1 MERLSAV
8 ARHLERAHP
17 PGPAPL
23 PASTGESPKHILIV
37 GATGL
42 LGRAVVDHF
51 CALDGWT
58 VTSIARRQ
66 LQGAPP

>member
-8 ARHLERAHP
+8 ARHLDRVHP
-17 PGPAPL
+17 AAPL
-23 PASTGESPKHILIV
+23 PASSGESPKHILIV

>member
-1 MERLSAV
+1 MERLSTV

-17 PGPAPL
+17 ARPAPL

-42 LGRAVVDHF
+42 PSGPPASVVAPWDPIDSQMDSPP
-51 CALDGWT
+51 A
-58 VTSIARRQ
+58 TSRDY
-66 LQGAPP
+66 

>member
-8 ARHLERAHP
+8 ARHMERVHP
-17 PGPAPL
+17 ARPV
-23 PASTGESPKHILIV
+23 PASGESPKHILIV

>member
-1 MERLSAV
+1 MERLSTV

-17 PGPAPL
+17 ARPAPL
-23 PASTGESPKHILIV
+23 PASSGESPKHILIV

-66 LQGAPP
+66 LQGTPP